1 MATTQVQSVTRAFS
15 ILNAFDRQRTTLTS
29 TEIAE
34 RVGLNNKTVHR
45 FLLTLEAVGAISRVG
60 RGRFCLG
67 MTLAELGS
75 QVAINR
81 VLHETALPSLIPM
94 VRLWVDGI

>member
-1 MATTQVQSVTRAFS
+1 MATTHVQSVSRAFS
-15 ILNAFDRQRTTLTS
+15 ILNAFDRQRTTLRS

-45 FLLTLEAVGAISRVG
+45 FLLTLEAVGAVSRIG

-81 VLHETALPSLIPM
+81 VLNETAQPYLEHLASIFNES
-94 VRLWVDGI
+94 V